1 MPKVSIIIPAYNV
14 APWIEE
20 TLESVARQT
29 FGDFECIIVNDCATD
44 NTLDVATSWIKKDK
58 RFRII
63 CRDINGGLSAAR
75 NTGIKYAIGDYISFL
90 DSDDIWHP
98 NF

>member
-44 NTLDVATSWIKKDK
+44 NTLEDV
-58 RFRII
+58 RHVF
-63 CRDINGGLSAAR
+63 
-75 NTGIKYAIGDYISFL
+75 
-90 DSDDIWHP
+90 
-98 NF
+98 